1 MNVNFRTLGSVLVG
15 FSIILLFILGF
26 VKSDI
31 DEQGKVLCEKFHEN
45 NLPMSECPAHN
56 SNVSWMV
63 MSAFAIGFV
72 MLVFGVYMIFMA
84 EPFGPTSNLK
94 REFKEVDT
102 AQLDEEER
110 RIYEILKSKGG
121 SSFQGDLLKETEF
134 SKVKVTRIL
143 DRMEMKDVLE
153 RKRRGM
159 TNIIILK

>member
-1 MNVNFRTLGSVLVG
+1 MNVNFRTFGSVLVG

-26 VKSDI
+26 VKIDV

-45 NLPMSECPAHN
+45 NIPMDQCPAHN
-56 SNVSWMV
+56 SNVSWMI

-72 MLVFGVYMIFMA
+72 MLAFGVYMIFVA
-84 EPFGPTSNLK
+84 EPFGQNIKMK

-102 AQLDEEER
+102 SQCDEEER
-110 RIYEILKSKGG
+110 KVYEILKSKGG
-121 SSFQGDLLKETEF
+121 SGFQGDLLKETDF

-143 DRMEMKDVLE
+143 DRLEMKDILE

-159 TNIIILK
+159 TNIIVLK